1 MPIDYYAH
9 IRRNVDGTIK
19 RQTIE
24 EHCRHTAEIAS
35 ELLEPIGAGKAA
47 YLSGYLHDMGKCKQE
62 FQEYLEKSFNGQNV
76 TRGSVVHT
84 FAGVKYV
91 LENYHNNNSDVT
103 RIIAEIIAYAIG
115 AHHGLFDVYV
125 AGKENGF
132 IRRLNAVD
140 TGYEESKQGFLDNC
154 IDAARIDVLM
164 KDAEEERGNVLLRT
178 KQHLISQDE
187 AASCSY
193 ARMFIFGKIYNA
205 RWVLE
210 RATRDHSL
218 RVPVEKIKETS
229 SNLANSLSVVRNTTE
244 LSRLRGIEGE
254 AAQLYFAQFNSLI
267 LQQKTEF
274 VFNGRS
280 KRPPMDNV
288 NALLSFAYTILA
300 NNCAA
305 ALQSVGLDPYVGFMH
320 RLRPGRSSLALDLME
335 ELRPVIADRFVLSCI
350 NKKIITAKHFDE
362 QESGAVWLNEDGRK
376 VFFKAWQE
384 RKQEYLTHPFLNEK
398 VSWGLVPYT
407 QALLLARS
415 LRGDLDDYPPFLWK

>member
-1 MPIDYYAH
+1 M
-9 IRRNVDGTIK
+9 K
-19 RQTIE
+19 K
-24 EHCRHTAEIAS
+24 
-35 ELLEPIGAGKAA
+35 LLNTLYIMTKES
-47 YLSGYLHDMGKCKQE
+47 YLSLDGENVVVSVDKT
-62 FQEYLEKSFNGQNV
+62 EK
-76 TRGSVVHT
+76 
-84 FAGVKYV
+84 
-91 LENYHNNNSDVT
+91 
-103 RIIAEIIAYAIG
+103 
-115 AHHGLFDVYV
+115 
-125 AGKENGF
+125 
-132 IRRLNAVD
+132 
-140 TGYEESKQGFLDNC
+140 
-154 IDAARIDVLM
+154 ARIPLHTLEGIICFNYAGASPALM
-164 KDAEEERGNVLLRT
+164 GACASKGIDLCFFTPNGKFLARTMGQERGNVLLRT

-335 ELRPVIADRFVLSCI
+335 ELRPVIADRFALSCI

-376 VFFKAWQE
+376 VFFRAWQE
-384 RKQEYLTHPFLNEK
+384 RKQECITHPFLNEK